1 MNNDVECIT
10 MMKVIYMNYPR
21 SQAIVLQAIV
31 DMGGCDEYIETTNK
45 ELLEEVEYLN
55 RRDLYRCLFDLKQ
68 LGVIEDK
75 TSKKHIR
82 TIKII
87 DKDILDA
94 YSGKKKTVNREKK
107 DFTSKIPQN
116 IMQHVIALKEI
127 RERKNKNT
135 Q

>member
-1 MNNDVECIT
+1 MNDNVECIT

-21 SQAIVLQAIV
+21 SQATVLQAIV
-31 DMGGCDEYIETTNK
+31 DMGGCDGYIETTNQ
-45 ELLEEVEYLN
+45 ELLEEVEFLN

-68 LGVIEDK
+68 AGVIEDK
-75 TSKKHIR
+75 TSRRHIR

-94 YSGKKKTVNREKK
+94 YNGKKKTVNREKK
-107 DFTSKIPQN
+107 DFTSKIPQSV
-116 IMQHVIALKEI
+116 MQHVIALQKI
-127 RERKNKNT
+127 REKKEKNM